1 MFAPKNIA
9 VIGFGEAGTIIAEGC
24 ISGSKRQRNNVACH
38 VWDIRMQ
45 DAEAGKSLEEK
56 AASLGAVP
64 HEKVGDWLNDVDVV
78 FSLVFGGV
86 AKNVALEI
94 LPSMKEGAVYIDLTT
109 SVPDD
114 MRQAATAFGERK
126 VGFIDGTALGS
137 FRTNGITVPFV
148 LSGTN
153 VESWSAW
160 LNSLGFATTP
170 VPGPAGNASCVKLLR
185 SVLAKGLEALAIEC
199 FTAAE
204 SMGLRE
210 TMRSAFND
218 FDLRP
223 LVVALEDMSA
233 SHIPHCKRRLDEI
246 DHALHMLDGVSVDG
260 TMTRA
265 SRDFY
270 ARTVNSGA
278 QLVPGK
284 QGTWDA
290 CLPIFQKIL
299 HKKQSK

>member
-1 MFAPKNIA
+1 MLAPKHIA
-9 VIGFGEAGTIIAEGC
+9 VIGFGEAGTVIAGGC
-24 ISGSKRQRNNVACH
+24 ISGSQRQQNAVTCH
-38 VWDIRMQ
+38 MWDIRMQ
-45 DAEAGKSLEEK
+45 DAEAKKGLEEK
-56 AASLGAVP
+56 AAGLGVVP
-64 HEKVGDWLNDVDVV
+64 HEIAGDWLKNMDVV
-78 FSLVFGGV
+78 FSLVLGGV
-86 AKNVALEI
+86 AKDVALNT
-94 LPSMKEGAVYIDLTT
+94 LPLMKEEAAYIDLTT

-114 MRQAATAFGERK
+114 MREAAAAFKERK

-137 FRTNGITVPFV
+137 FRTNGMTAPFV

-160 LNSLGFATTP
+160 MNSLGFATTP
-170 VPGPAGNASCVKLLR
+170 VPGGAGSASCVKLLR

-210 TMRSAFND
+210 TMQSAFKD

-223 LVVALEDMSA
+223 LASSLEDMSA

-246 DHALHMLDGVSVDG
+246 DHVLHMLDSVSVDG
-260 TMTRA
+260 AMTRA
-265 SRDFY
+265 SREFY
-270 ARTVNSGA
+270 ARTVNANA

-290 CLPIFQKIL
+290 CLPAFQKIL
-299 HKKQSK
+299 HKK

>member
-1 MFAPKNIA
+1 MLTPKNVA

-24 ISGSKRQRNNVACH
+24 IAGSKRRQNTVTCH
-38 VWDIRMQ
+38 AWDIRMQ
-45 DAEAGKSLEEK
+45 DAAAKKHLEEK
-56 AASLGAVP
+56 AASLGVTL
-64 HEKVGDWLNDVDVV
+64 HENAGKWLGDADVV

-86 AKNVALEI
+86 AKDVALEL
-94 LPSMKEGAVYIDLTT
+94 LPFMKEGAAYIDLTT
-109 SVPDD
+109 SVPGD
-114 MRQAATAFGERK
+114 MRAAAAAFAGRK

-137 FRTNGITVPFV
+137 FRTNGVTVPFV

-153 VESWSAW
+153 AASCSAW
-160 LNSLGFATTP
+160 MNSLGFATTP

-204 SMGLRE
+204 SMGLRG
-210 TMRSAFND
+210 TMMSAFND

-223 LVVALEDMSA
+223 LVAALEDMGA

-246 DHALHMLDGVSVDG
+246 DHALHMLDEAAVDG

-265 SRDFY
+265 SREFY
-270 ARTVNSGA
+270 ARTVASGA
-278 QLVPGK
+278 QLVPGE

-290 CLPIFQKIL
+290 CLPVFQKVL
-299 HKKQSK
+299 HKR

>member
-1 MFAPKNIA
+1 MFTPKKAA
-9 VIGFGEAGTIIAEGC
+9 VIGFGEAGAIIAEGC
-24 ISGSKRQRNNVACH
+24 IAGSKRQHKDMACH
-38 VWDIRMQ
+38 AWDVRMQ
-45 DAEAGKSLEEK
+45 DPEAKISLQTK
-56 AASLGAVP
+56 ADSLGVIL
-64 HEKVGDWLNDVDVV
+64 HEAPGDWLKEMDVI

-86 AKNVALEI
+86 AKDAALDI
-94 LPSMKEGAVYIDLTT
+94 LPFMKEGAVYIDLTT
-109 SVPDD
+109 SIPSD
-114 MRQAATAFGERK
+114 MRAAAPAFTERG

-137 FRTNGITVPFV
+137 FRTNGVTVPFV

-160 LNSLGFATTP
+160 MNSLGFATNP
-170 VPGPAGNASCVKLLR
+170 VPGDAGNASCVKLLR

-210 TMRSAFND
+210 TMQSAFND

-223 LVVALEDMSA
+223 LVTALEDMSA

-246 DHALHMLDGVSVDG
+246 DHALRMLEGVNIEG
-260 TMTRA
+260 TMTKA

-270 ARTVNSGA
+270 ARTVDSGA
-278 QLVPGK
+278 QLAPGK

-290 CLPIFQKIL
+290 CLPVFHTL
-299 HKKQSK
+299 LSR

>member
-1 MFAPKNIA
+1 MLTPKNVG

-24 ISGSKRQRNNVACH
+24 IAGSKRQQKDLACH
-38 VWDIRMQ
+38 AWDVRMQ
-45 DAEAGKSLEEK
+45 DSEARESLQAK
-56 AASLGAVP
+56 ADSIGVTLHDAPGN
-64 HEKVGDWLNDVDVV
+64 WLKEMDVI

-86 AKNVALEI
+86 AKTVALDI
-94 LPSMKEGAVYIDLTT
+94 LPFMGRDAMYIDLTT

-114 MRQAATAFGERK
+114 MRTAAPAFTEHG

-137 FRTNGITVPFV
+137 FRTNGVTVPFV

-160 LNSLGFATTP
+160 MNSLGFATTP
-170 VPGPAGNASCVKLLR
+170 VPGEAGNASCVKLLR

-210 TMRSAFND
+210 TMQSAFND

-223 LVVALEDMSA
+223 LVAALEDMSA

-246 DHALHMLDGVSVDG
+246 DHALHMLGGVNIEG
-260 TMTRA
+260 TMTKA

-270 ARTVNSGA
+270 ARTVTSNA

-284 QGTWDA
+284 QGTWDV
-290 CLPIFQKIL
+290 CLPAFQAIL
-299 HKKQSK
+299 HK

>member
-1 MFAPKNIA
+1 
-9 VIGFGEAGTIIAEGC
+9 
-24 ISGSKRQRNNVACH
+24 
-38 VWDIRMQ
+38 
-45 DAEAGKSLEEK
+45 
-56 AASLGAVP
+56 
-64 HEKVGDWLNDVDVV
+64 
-78 FSLVFGGV
+78 
-86 AKNVALEI
+86 
-94 LPSMKEGAVYIDLTT
+94 MKEGAVYMDLTT

-114 MRQAATAFGERK
+114 MREAATTFNERK

-137 FRTNGITVPFV
+137 FRTNGMTVPFV

-153 VESWSAW
+153 AESCSAW
-160 LNSLGFATTP
+160 MNSLGFATTP

-185 SVLAKGLEALAIEC
+185 SILAKGLEALAIEC

-210 TMRSAFND
+210 TMLSAFND
-218 FDLRP
+218 FDARP
-223 LVVALEDMSA
+223 LAAALEDMGA

-246 DHALHMLDGVSVDG
+246 DHALHMLDSVAVDG

-265 SRDFY
+265 AREFY

-278 QLVPGK
+278 RLVPGK

-290 CLPIFQKIL
+290 CLSVFQKVL
-299 HKKQSK
+299 HKQ

>member
-1 MFAPKNIA
+1 MLTPKKIA
-9 VIGFGEAGTIIAEGC
+9 VIGFGEAGAIIAEGC
-24 ISGSKRQRNNVACH
+24 IAGSKCQQKNITCH
-38 VWDIRMQ
+38 AWDIRMQ
-45 DAEAGKSLEEK
+45 DPEAKKTLQTKADSLNIV
-56 AASLGAVP
+56 L
-64 HEKVGDWLNDVDVV
+64 HEAPGDWLKEMDVI

-86 AKNVALEI
+86 AKDVALDM

-109 SVPDD
+109 STPGD
-114 MRQAATAFGERK
+114 MRAAALAFAECG

-137 FRTNGITVPFV
+137 FRTNGVTVPFV

-153 VESWSAW
+153 VESWSTW
-160 LNSLGFATTP
+160 MNTLGFATTP
-170 VPGPAGNASCVKLLR
+170 VPGGAGNASCVKLLR

-223 LVVALEDMSA
+223 FVAALEDMSA

-246 DHALHMLDGVSVDG
+246 DHALHMLDSVNIEG
-260 TMTRA
+260 TMTKA

-270 ARTVNSGA
+270 ARTVASGA
-278 QLVPGK
+278 QLASGK

-290 CLPIFQKIL
+290 CLSVFQTMLRK
-299 HKKQSK
+299 

>member
-1 MFAPKNIA
+1 MFTPKNVA

-24 ISGSKRQRNNVACH
+24 IAGSKRQQKDVACH
-38 VWDIRMQ
+38 AWDVRMR
-45 DAEAGKSLEEK
+45 DPEAKKPLQAK
-56 AASLGAVP
+56 ADSLGVTLHDEPGAWIG
-64 HEKVGDWLNDVDVV
+64 EMDVI

-86 AKNVALEI
+86 AKDVALEI

-109 SVPDD
+109 SIPGD
-114 MRQAATAFGERK
+114 MRAAASAFAACNT
-126 VGFIDGTALGS
+126 GFIDGTALGS
-137 FRTNGITVPFV
+137 FRTNGVTVPFV

-153 VESWSAW
+153 VNSWSAW
-160 LNSLGFATTP
+160 MNTLGFATSP
-170 VPGPAGNASCVKLLR
+170 VPGEAGNASCVKLLR

-204 SMGLRE
+204 AMGLRE
-210 TMRSAFND
+210 TMQSAFND

-223 LVVALEDMSA
+223 LVAALEDMSA

-246 DHALHMLDGVSVDG
+246 DHALHMLDGVAVDG

-265 SRDFY
+265 SREFY

-278 QLVPGK
+278 ALVPGK

-290 CLPIFQKIL
+290 CLPVFQEIL
-299 HKKQSK
+299 KK